1 MNTPLTRN
9 AMSKNA
15 MSKNAMSKNVRV
27 LIALLCCAGA
37 LEALAAC
44 STTSSAQGNDA
55 AATTATETTR
65 KPSTTVEAP
74 PTTRPSTRPDTTIR
88 ETTVP
93 PTTVPDTSVQ
103 FTTTTLPPNVEY
115 VGPWLGT
122 PLTAVGKD
130 DGPATAAAQLRLN
143 QLGFWTGDADGEYGF
158 ATTQAVMAFQ
168 KYLGLE
174 ASGKLDDETA
184 SWLTSFPE
192 RAHGASD
199 DGTLV
204 EVDKG
209 KQLLFLIVDGKTTWT
224 FNTSTGSEIAYSAT
238 NRNTGEI
245 ETGDAVTPDGLWK
258 VNRER
263 PNGWWEG
270 DLGDIY
276 RPKYFRGGIAI
287 HGMTRV
293 PNTPVSHGCVR
304 LSVAAMDFIWDND
317 LIPLYT
323 PVWVHE

>member
-1 MNTPLTRN
+1 MNNPSISNVKTL
-9 AMSKNA
+9 MSMLGCVSA
-15 MSKNAMSKNVRV
+15 LG
-27 LIALLCCAGA
+27 LIAS
-37 LEALAAC
+37 C
-44 STTSSAQGNDA
+44 STTSSAQGIDSSA
-55 AATTATETTR
+55 STITETTITDATLA
-65 KPSTTVEAP
+65 KPTSTTVAP
-74 PTTRPSTRPDTTIR
+74 ETTLAPTTTEPDR
-88 ETTVP
+88 
-93 PTTVPDTSVQ
+93 
-103 FTTTTLPPNVEY
+103 TTTTLPPTTTTVPSNVEI

-122 PLTAVGKD
+122 ALVAVGKE

-143 QLGFWTGDADGEYGF
+143 QLGFWTGDENGEYGF

-174 ASGKLDDETA
+174 ASGKLDEETA
-184 SWLTSFPE
+184 NWLTTFPE
-192 RAHGASD
+192 RARGSAD

-224 FNTSTGSEIAYSAT
+224 FNTSTGSEIPYTAI

-245 ETGDAVTPDGLWK
+245 ETGDSVTPNGLWK
-258 VNRER
+258 VNREL
-263 PNGWWEG
+263 PNGWREG

-276 RPKYFRGGIAI
+276 RPKYFRGGVAI

-304 LSVAAMDFIWDND
+304 LSTMAMDFIWEND
-317 LIPLYT
+317 LVPLYSA
-323 PVWVHE
+323 VWVHE

>member
-1 MNTPLTRN
+1 MNGSRMNPP
-9 AMSKNA
+9 SKNNVKTLVA
-15 MSKNAMSKNVRV
+15 M
-27 LIALLCCAGA
+27 LCCVGA

-44 STTSSAQGNDA
+44 STTSSAQGIDSSA
-55 AATTATETTR
+55 SSASE
-65 KPSTTVEAP
+65 TTVEDSTTTSQAP
-74 PTTRPSTRPDTTIR
+74 ETTLAPTTTQSEP
-88 ETTVP
+88 
-93 PTTVPDTSVQ
+93 
-103 FTTTTLPPNVEY
+103 TTTTLPPTTTILPSNVEV
-115 VGPWLGT
+115 VGAWPGT
-122 PLTAVGKD
+122 ALVAVGKE
-130 DGPATAAAQLRLN
+130 DGPATAAAQMRLN
-143 QLGFWTGDADGEYGF
+143 QLGFWTGDEDGEYGF

-174 ASGKLDDETA
+174 ASGKLDEETA
-184 SWLTSFPE
+184 NWLTVFPE
-192 RAHGASD
+192 RAHGTAD

-204 EVDKG
+204 EIDKG

-238 NRNTGEI
+238 NRNTGET
-245 ETGDAVTPDGLWK
+245 ESGDAVTPNGLWK

-276 RPKYFRGGIAI
+276 RPKYFRGGVAI
-287 HGMTRV
+287 PGMTRV

-304 LSVAAMDFIWDND
+304 LSTMAMDFIWDNN
-317 LIPLYT
+317 LVPLYS

>member
-1 MNTPLTRN
+1 MNGNRMNTP
-9 AMSKNA
+9 SKN
-15 MSKNAMSKNVRV
+15 NVR
-27 LIALLCCAGA
+27 ALLTMLCCVGA
-37 LEALAAC
+37 LEALTAC
-44 STTSSAQGNDA
+44 STTSSAQGIDSSA
-55 AATTATETTR
+55 GSATETTAED
-65 KPSTTVEAP
+65 PTTTSEAP
-74 PTTRPSTRPDTTIR
+74 ATTLAPTTTQPEPTT
-88 ETTVP
+88 TADVP
-93 PTTVPDTSVQ
+93 PAAP
-103 FTTTTLPPNVEY
+103 TTTNLPSNVEI

-122 PLTAVGKD
+122 ELVAVGKE

-174 ASGKLDDETA
+174 ASGKLDEETA
-184 SWLTSFPE
+184 NWLTIFPE
-192 RAHGASD
+192 RAHGAAD

-209 KQLLFLIVDGKTTWT
+209 KQLLFLIVDGKTVWA
-224 FNTSTGSEIAYSAT
+224 FNTSTGSEISYSAT
-238 NRNTGEI
+238 NRNTGET
-245 ETGDAVTPDGLWK
+245 ETGDAVTPNGLWK

-276 RPKYFRGGIAI
+276 RPKYFRGGVAI

-304 LSVAAMDFIWDND
+304 LSVAAMDFIWEHD

>member
-1 MNTPLTRN
+1 MNGSRMNTP
-9 AMSKNA
+9 SKNNVKTLVA
-15 MSKNAMSKNVRV
+15 M
-27 LIALLCCAGA
+27 LCCVGA

-44 STTSSAQGNDA
+44 STTSSAQGIDPSA
-55 AATTATETTR
+55 GSATA
-65 KPSTTVEAP
+65 PTVEAP
-74 PTTRPSTRPDTTIR
+74 TTTSEAPTTTLRPTTTRP
-88 ETTVP
+88 E
-93 PTTVPDTSVQ
+93 PTTTTEPPSNTP
-103 FTTTTLPPNVEY
+103 TTTTLPSNVEV
-115 VGPWLGT
+115 VGAWPGT
-122 PLTAVGKD
+122 ALVAVGKD
-130 DGPATAAAQLRLN
+130 DGPATAAAQMRLN
-143 QLGFWTGDADGEYGF
+143 QLGFWTGDEDGEYGF

-174 ASGKLDDETA
+174 ASGKLDEETA
-184 SWLTSFPE
+184 NWLTVFTE
-192 RAHGASD
+192 RAHGAAD

-209 KQLLFLIVDGKTTWT
+209 KQLLFLIVDGKTKWA
-224 FNTSTGSEIAYSAT
+224 FNTSTGSEISYSAT
-238 NRNTGEI
+238 NRNTGET
-245 ETGDAVTPDGLWK
+245 ETGDAVTPNGLWK

-276 RPKYFRGGIAI
+276 RPKYFRGGVAI

-304 LSVAAMDFIWDND
+304 LSVAAMDFIWEND